1 MTAIETLASF
11 LAGDLNAPAAT
22 RANIQAHLVD
32 TVGAWVV
39 GAATTEG
46 RALLAFQADGEIDVG
61 TPSALARLS
70 EIDNIHMAA
79 ATTPGGIVIPA
90 ALCLAAARGAD
101 GKALADAILAGIE
114 AMVRLGRAIDG
125 PQVIYRGIWP
135 TYFGAPFGVAA
146 VAARLLG
153 LDAGQTAHALAL
165 ALTFAA
171 PGVGHHNATSTSR
184 WFAVAQAA
192 RNGLVAARAAQSG
205 FTSDTNLLESG
216 FLHGTFGVTP
226 DLEKFIGGLG
236 QSFAIDEAS
245 FKPWC
250 AARQTM
256 AATQGLKEI
265 LAEDVLPAQITSV
278 EVAVPPPYLKMTN
291 HGVVSGDRA
300 SFLTSLPYHLAIAAC
315 DPEAEYDVGQTPAS
329 LSKDVQAFMA
339 KVTVAADDALLVH
352 YPATWPARITVRTV
366 DKAHERLTLAVP
378 GEPSRP
384 LSAADRDAKFRRFVG
399 DAAGAQEAGAQMAE
413 SLLRA
418 CAGALGGPADVARLV
433 GQIKGLYPK
442 PKAFA

>member
-1 MTAIETLASF
+1 MTAIETLAGV
-11 LAGDLNAPAAT
+11 LAAELNASAAT

-39 GAATTEG
+39 GAATAEG
-46 RALLAFQADGEIDVG
+46 RALLAFKAHDDIDVG

-70 EIDNIHMAA
+70 EIDNIVMAA

-90 ALCLAAARGAD
+90 ALTLAAVHKAD

-146 VAARLLG
+146 VASRLLG
-153 LDAGQTAHALAL
+153 LDAKQTAHALAL

-184 WFAVAQAA
+184 WFAVAQAS
-192 RNGLVAARAAQSG
+192 RNGLVAARAAQAG
-205 FTSDTNLLESG
+205 FTSDINLLESG
-216 FLHGTFGVTP
+216 FLHGTFGITP
-226 DLEKFIGGLG
+226 DLEKFSGGLG
-236 QSFAIDEAS
+236 QSFAIDEAA

-265 LAEDVLPAQITSV
+265 LADGVSPAQMTSV
-278 EVAVPPPYLKMTN
+278 DVFVPPPYLKMTA
-291 HGVVSGDRA
+291 HGVVPGDRA
-300 SFLTSLPYHLAIAAC
+300 SYLTSLPYHLAIAAC
-315 DPEAEYDVGQTPAS
+315 DPDAEYDVGQTPAS

-339 KVTVAADDALLVH
+339 KVTVAADEALLAH
-352 YPATWPARITVRTV
+352 YPATWPGRITVRTA
-366 DKAHERLTLAVP
+366 DKVHERLVLAVP

-384 LSAADRDAKFRRFVG
+384 LSAADREAKFRRFVG
-399 DAAGAQEAGAQMAE
+399 DAAGAAVADR
-413 SLLRA
+413 LLAA
-418 CAGALGGPADVARLV
+418 CAGATGGPEAVAHLV
-433 GQIKGLYPK
+433 GQIHSLYPK

>member
-11 LAGDLNAPAAT
+11 LAGELNAPATT

-32 TVGAWVV
+32 TVGAWVA
-39 GAATTEG
+39 GAATHEG
-46 RALLAFQADGEIDVG
+46 RALLAFRSGDDIDVG

-70 EIDNIHMAA
+70 EIDNIVMAA

-90 ALCLAAARGAD
+90 ALTLAAAHKAD

-146 VAARLLG
+146 VASRLFG
-153 LDAGQTAHALAL
+153 LDARQTAHALAL

-205 FTSDTNLLESG
+205 FTSDLHLLESG
-216 FLHGTFGVTP
+216 FLHGTFDITP
-226 DLEKFIGGLG
+226 DLEKFTGNLG
-236 QSFAIDEAS
+236 QSFAIDEAA

-265 LAEDVLPAQITSV
+265 LADGVSPSQIASV
-278 EVAVPPPYLKMTN
+278 EVAVPPPYLKMTA
-291 HGVVSGDRA
+291 HGVMPGDRA
-300 SFLTSLPYHLAIAAC
+300 SHLTSLPYHLAIAAC
-315 DPEAEYDVGQTPAS
+315 DPDAEYDVGQTPAS
-329 LSKDVQAFMA
+329 LSEDVQAFMV
-339 KVTVAADDALLVH
+339 KVTVAADDVLLAH
-352 YPATWPARITVRTV
+352 YPATWPARITVRTA
-366 DKAHERLTLAVP
+366 DKAHERLILAVP
-378 GEPSRP
+378 GESSRP
-384 LSAADRDAKFRRFVG
+384 LSAADLDAKFRRFVG
-399 DAAGAQEAGAQMAE
+399 AAAGALATE
-413 SLLRA
+413 SLLAA
-418 CAGALGGPADVARLV
+418 CAGALGGSGDVVRLV
-433 GQIKGLYPK
+433 NRIEGLYPR

>member
-1 MTAIETLASF
+1 MTALETFAAF
-11 LAGDLNAPAAT
+11 LAGDFHPSSTAH
-22 RANIQAHLVD
+22 ANIQAHLTD

-39 GAATTEG
+39 GAATAEG
-46 RALLAFQADGEIDVG
+46 RALLAFQSNDEIDVG

-90 ALCLAAARGAD
+90 ALILAASRGAD

-135 TYFGAPFGVAA
+135 TYFGAPLGVAA
-146 VAARLLG
+146 VASRLLG
-153 LDAGQTAHALAL
+153 LDARQTAHALAL

-171 PGVGHHNATSTSR
+171 PGVGHHNATTTSR

-192 RNGLVAARAAQSG
+192 RNGLVAARAAQAG

-216 FLHGTFGVTP
+216 FLHGTFGITP
-226 DLEKFIGGLG
+226 SLEKFTGGLG
-236 QSFAIDEAS
+236 KSFALDEAA

-265 LAEDVLPAQITSV
+265 LADGVSPEQIKSI
-278 EVAVPPPYLKMTN
+278 EVAVPPPYLKMTA
-291 HGVVSGDRA
+291 HGVVPGDRA
-300 SFLTSLPYHLAIAAC
+300 SYLTSLPYHLAIAAC
-315 DPEAEYDVGQTPAS
+315 DPDAEYDIGQTPAS
-329 LSKDVQAFMA
+329 LSTDVQAFMG
-339 KVTVAADDALLVH
+339 KVTVAADEALLAH
-352 YPATWPARITVRTV
+352 YPTTWPARITVLSA
-366 DKAHERLTLAVP
+366 DKAHERLVLAVP
-378 GEPSRP
+378 GEPTRP
-384 LSAADRDAKFRRFVG
+384 LSGADLEAKFRRFVG
-399 DAAGAQEAGAQMAE
+399 NAAGAPAADG
-413 SLLRA
+413 LLAA
-418 CAGALGGPADVARLV
+418 CAGALGGPEAVACLV
-433 GQIKGLYPK
+433 GQIEGLYPK
-442 PKAFA
+442 PMAFV